1 MTLRCFQWQANVQV
15 TKFFMLWFPVHMMG
29 LSQPRTSRVRGLKEM
44 KSSKQSTHRVGSVS
58 GGSSCDLS
66 YVWSTAQ
73 ETVFDFC
80 GRLI

>member
-1 MTLRCFQWQANVQV
+1 MRV
-15 TKFFMLWFPVHMMG
+15 TQFFMLWFPVHMMG
-29 LSQPRTSRVRGLKEM
+29 LSKPRTSRVQGLKEM
-44 KSSKQSTHRVGSVS
+44 KSSKRSTHRVGSV
-58 GGSSCDLS
+58 GGDSPSDLS